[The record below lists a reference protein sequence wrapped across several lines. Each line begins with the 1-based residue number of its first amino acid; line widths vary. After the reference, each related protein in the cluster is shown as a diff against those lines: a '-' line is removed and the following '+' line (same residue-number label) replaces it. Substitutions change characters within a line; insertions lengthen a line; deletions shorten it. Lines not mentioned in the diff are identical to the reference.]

1 MLKFDHIDND
11 KEFDWGKASNEYSK
25 YRDIYPEEFYN
36 KLYENGIGL
45 NNQKILDLGTGTGVI
60 PRNMQKFGARFT
72 GIDISKEQIEQ
83 AVSLSKLDNYSIDYK
98 VCKSEDIRYA
108 QSSFDA
114 VTAVQCL
121 IYFDKEKLLPKLSKI
136 LKPEGLFVKASMI
149 WLPYEDDIAKA
160 SEDMVLK
167 YNHLWTGAKFKREYK
182 DDIKMIEKFFK
193 LIKIEELDLN
203 IPFTRK
209 SWNGRIKA
217 CRGICA
223 SLSQSEIS
231 NFEKE
236 HLKMLES
243 ITSENFTIKHFA
255 RILIFKLK

>member
-1 MLKFDHIDND
+1 MIKNLIG
-11 KEFDWGKASNEYSK
+11 E
-25 YRDIYPEEFYN
+25 
-36 KLYENGIGL
+36 KLQMSIL
-45 NNQKILDLGTGTGVI
+45 N
-60 PRNMQKFGARFT
+60 
-72 GIDISKEQIEQ
+72 IEIFIQ
-83 AVSLSKLDNYSIDYK
+83 K